1 MSNYTDNENNSG
13 TDLPPIQILLA
24 ESDLSEIDRLKSSID
39 REFQIGMKIVKNYD
53 DLLRQVALEKP
64 QLVIL
69 GKIDKS
75 NYLDIC
81 KECYEIL
88 PNLPIILLST
98 QVTIS
103 DSFRQLVRTC
113 GLTDVIT
120 KDSKRLNILLQT
132 LARSIRHQQ
141 VSAPATVRQPEPD
154 PQPKVSKPTSASEIA
169 GKNILDGLREIVTI
183 SNNYFGP
190 LAQGNYW
197 RKARTRIVD
206 EFPFLQYWSA
216 DHFSKLDCDE
226 SILEQALTDKD
237 LQSLRA
243 WVQLFVE
250 ECERIIVDFRVIL
263 NDAALSPLAKDLLP
277 TS

>member
-1 MSNYTDNENNSG
+1 MSNYIDNEHNSG
-13 TDLPPIQILLA
+13 TDLLPIQILLA
-24 ESDLSEIDRLKSSID
+24 ESEAVEIDRLKSSID
-39 REFQIGMKIVKNYD
+39 LEFHGGIKIVKSYHE
-53 DLLRQVALEKP
+53 LLQHVALEKP
-64 QLVIL
+64 QVVIL

-81 KECYEIL
+81 KECYKIA
-88 PNLPIILLST
+88 PNLPIVLLST

-103 DSFRQLVRTC
+103 DSFRQLVKTC

-120 KDSKRLNILLQT
+120 KDSKKLNILLQK
-132 LARSIRHQQ
+132 LALSIRQPTVSIPNSAQ
-141 VSAPATVRQPEPD
+141 TNRSAPQAP
-154 PQPKVSKPTSASEIA
+154 VSIPAVESAIA
-169 GKNILDGLREIVTI
+169 GKIMLDGLREIVAI

-197 RKARTRIVD
+197 RKAHARLVD
-206 EFPFLQYWSA
+206 ECPFIQHWSA

-226 SILEQALTDKD
+226 SILEQTLTDTD

-243 WVQLFVE
+243 WVRLFVE

-277 TS
+277 TA

>member
-1 MSNYTDNENNSG
+1 MSNYIDNENNSG
-13 TDLPPIQILLA
+13 TDLPSIQILLA
-24 ESDLSEIDRLKSSID
+24 ESDVAEIDRLRSSID
-39 REFQIGMKIVKNYD
+39 LEFHSGIKIVKSYH
-53 DLLRQVALEKP
+53 DLLQHIALERP
-64 QLVIL
+64 QVVIL

-81 KECYEIL
+81 KECYKIM
-88 PNLPIILLST
+88 PNLPIVLLST

-103 DSFRQLVRTC
+103 DSFRQLVKTC

-120 KDSKRLNILLQT
+120 KDSKKLNILLRK
-132 LARSIRHQQ
+132 LAVSIHQPTASVPKSFQ
-141 VSAPATVRQPEPD
+141 ANRLI
-154 PQPKVSKPTSASEIA
+154 PQPPVSIPALESTIA
-169 GKNILDGLREIVTI
+169 GKNMLDGLREIVTI

-197 RKARTRIVD
+197 RKAHARIVD
-206 EFPFLQYWSA
+206 ECPFIQHWSA

-226 SILEQALTDKD
+226 SILEQTLTDKD

-243 WVQLFVE
+243 WVQFFVE